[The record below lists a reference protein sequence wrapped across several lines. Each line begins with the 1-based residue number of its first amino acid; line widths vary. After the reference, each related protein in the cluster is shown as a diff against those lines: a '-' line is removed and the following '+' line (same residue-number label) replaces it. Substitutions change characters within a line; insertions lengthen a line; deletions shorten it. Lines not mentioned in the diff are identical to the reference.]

1 MSSQAYLALAD
12 GTVFNGV
19 SCGAACDLPGEAVF
33 NTGMSGYQEIVS
45 DPSYFGQIVTLST
58 AEVGNYGCND
68 EDMESRGV
76 FLNGLVVQNLN
87 PPSSWRSRRSLD
99 DLLKNSGRPIL
110 SGVDTRRLVL
120 HIRENG
126 TQKAWLHADGT
137 DLPVEEAVAKARAW
151 SGLDGLDCAA
161 EVAVAKPYN
170 WSDKGDLHVVVI
182 DCGVKY
188 NILRQLAANGFR
200 VTVVPCGT
208 TAEVIFNLRPDGVLL
223 SNTWGAGNRDSR
235 INQAFLL
242 KEIEAGAKIGVDVIQ
257 IDDGWQHGRTAN
269 SQKKANAGK
278 KKVWSGYW
286 DEDPDFWKED
296 LERFPDG
303 LAFLVGRAKEK
314 GMRFGLWF
322 GPDSSNEAAN
332 WQRDADC
339 LLDYHR
345 RLGIDYFKMDS
356 MRLLSQTALQRNRM
370 MFDRMLELSD
380 GAMVFDLD
388 CTAQVRPGFLGLL
401 DIGPLFLENRYTKR
415 ACVTGDSKK
424 AIIRDVLKVV

>member
-170 WSDKGDLHVVVI
+170 WSEKGDLHVVVI

-208 TAEVIFNLRPDGVLL
+208 TAEAIFNLRPDGVLL
-223 SNTWGAGNRDSR
+223 SNGPGDPDGVVGVVDCVKK
-235 INQAFLL
+235 LL
-242 KEIEAGAKIGVDVIQ
+242 GKVPIMGICLGHQILGLACGAKTGRLHFGHHGCNHPVKNLLTNTVEITSQNHNFAIMPESLGDNLEVTHVNLNDGTIEGVRH
-257 IDDGWQHGRTAN
+257 WTL
-269 SQKKANAGK
+269 
-278 KKVWSGYW
+278 
-286 DEDPDFWKED
+286 P
-296 LERFPDG
+296 
-303 LAFLVGRAKEK
+303 AFSVQYH
-314 GMRFGLWF
+314 
-322 GPDSSNEAAN
+322 PEAAPGPF
-332 WQRDADC
+332 DARY
-339 LLDYHR
+339 LF
-345 RLGIDYFKMDS
+345 GQFKE
-356 MRLLSQTALQRNRM
+356 L
-370 MFDRMLELSD
+370 ML
-380 GAMVFDLD
+380 
-388 CTAQVRPGFLGLL
+388 
-401 DIGPLFLENRYTKR
+401 NH
-415 ACVTGDSKK
+415 
-424 AIIRDVLKVV
+424 

>member
-76 FLNGLVVQNLN
+76 FLNGLIVQNLN

-120 HIRENG
+120 HIREKG

-137 DLPVEEAVAKARAW
+137 ELPVEEAVAKARAW

-161 EVAVAKPYN
+161 QVAATKPYN
-170 WSDKGDLHVVVI
+170 WSEKGDLHVVVI

-188 NILRQLAANGFR
+188 NILRQLAANRFR

-208 TAEVIFNLRPDGVLL
+208 MAEAIFNLRPDGVLL
-223 SNTWGAGNRDSR
+223 SNGPGDPDGVVGVVDCVKK
-235 INQAFLL
+235 LL
-242 KEIEAGAKIGVDVIQ
+242 GKVPIMGICLGHQILGLACGAKTGRLHFGHHGCNHPVKNLLTNTVEITSQNHNFAIMPESLGDNLEITHVNLNDGTIEGVR
-257 IDDGWQHGRTAN
+257 HRTL
-269 SQKKANAGK
+269 
-278 KKVWSGYW
+278 
-286 DEDPDFWKED
+286 P
-296 LERFPDG
+296 
-303 LAFLVGRAKEK
+303 AFSVQYH
-314 GMRFGLWF
+314 
-322 GPDSSNEAAN
+322 PEAAPGPF
-332 WQRDADC
+332 DARY
-339 LLDYHR
+339 LF
-345 RLGIDYFKMDS
+345 GQFKE
-356 MRLLSQTALQRNRM
+356 L
-370 MFDRMLELSD
+370 ML
-380 GAMVFDLD
+380 
-388 CTAQVRPGFLGLL
+388 
-401 DIGPLFLENRYTKR
+401 NH
-415 ACVTGDSKK
+415 
-424 AIIRDVLKVV
+424 

>member
-76 FLNGLVVQNLN
+76 FLNGLIVQNLN

-137 DLPVEEAVAKARAW
+137 ELPVEEAVAKARAW

-161 EVAVAKPYN
+161 QVAVAKPYN

-208 TAEVIFNLRPDGVLL
+208 TAEAIFNLRPDGVLL
-223 SNTWGAGNRDSR
+223 SNGPGDPDGVVGVVDCVKK
-235 INQAFLL
+235 LL
-242 KEIEAGAKIGVDVIQ
+242 GKVPIMGICLGHQILGLACGAKTGRLHFGHHGCNHPVKNLLTNTVEITSQNHNFAIMPESLGDNLEVTHVNLNDGTIEGVR
-257 IDDGWQHGRTAN
+257 HRTL
-269 SQKKANAGK
+269 
-278 KKVWSGYW
+278 
-286 DEDPDFWKED
+286 P
-296 LERFPDG
+296 
-303 LAFLVGRAKEK
+303 AFSVQYH
-314 GMRFGLWF
+314 
-322 GPDSSNEAAN
+322 PEAAPGPF
-332 WQRDADC
+332 DARY
-339 LLDYHR
+339 LF
-345 RLGIDYFKMDS
+345 GQFKE
-356 MRLLSQTALQRNRM
+356 L
-370 MFDRMLELSD
+370 ML
-380 GAMVFDLD
+380 
-388 CTAQVRPGFLGLL
+388 
-401 DIGPLFLENRYTKR
+401 NH
-415 ACVTGDSKK
+415 
-424 AIIRDVLKVV
+424 

>member
-76 FLNGLVVQNLN
+76 FLNGLIVQNLN

-170 WSDKGDLHVVVI
+170 WSEKGDLHVVAI

-208 TAEVIFNLRPDGVLL
+208 TAEAIFNLRPDGVLL
-223 SNTWGAGNRDSR
+223 SNGPGDPDGVVGVVDCVKK
-235 INQAFLL
+235 LL
-242 KEIEAGAKIGVDVIQ
+242 GKVPIMGICLGHQILGLACGAKTGRLHF
-257 IDDGWQHGRTAN
+257 GHHGCNHPVKNLLTN
-269 SQKKANAGK
+269 TVEITSQNHNFAIM
-278 KKVWSGYW
+278 
-286 DEDPDFWKED
+286 PDSLGGD
-296 LERFPDG
+296 LEVTHVNLNDG
-303 LAFLVGRAKEK
+303 TIEGVRHRTLPAFSVQYH
-314 GMRFGLWF
+314 
-322 GPDSSNEAAN
+322 PEAAPGPF
-332 WQRDADC
+332 DARY
-339 LLDYHR
+339 LF
-345 RLGIDYFKMDS
+345 GQFKE
-356 MRLLSQTALQRNRM
+356 L
-370 MFDRMLELSD
+370 ML
-380 GAMVFDLD
+380 
-388 CTAQVRPGFLGLL
+388 
-401 DIGPLFLENRYTKR
+401 NH
-415 ACVTGDSKK
+415 
-424 AIIRDVLKVV
+424 

>member
-76 FLNGLVVQNLN
+76 FLNGLIVQNLN

-99 DLLKNSGRPIL
+99 ELLKNSGRPIL

-161 EVAVAKPYN
+161 EVAAAKPYN
-170 WSDKGDLHVVVI
+170 WSDKGDLHVVAI

-208 TAEVIFNLRPDGVLL
+208 TAEAIFNLRPDGVLL
-223 SNTWGAGNRDSR
+223 SNGPGDPDGVVGVVDCVKK
-235 INQAFLL
+235 LL
-242 KEIEAGAKIGVDVIQ
+242 GKVPIMGICLGHQILGLACGAKTGRLHFGHHGCNHPVKNLLTNTVEITSQNHNFAIMPESLGDNLEITHVNLNDGTIEGVR
-257 IDDGWQHGRTAN
+257 HRTL
-269 SQKKANAGK
+269 
-278 KKVWSGYW
+278 
-286 DEDPDFWKED
+286 P
-296 LERFPDG
+296 
-303 LAFLVGRAKEK
+303 AFSVQYH
-314 GMRFGLWF
+314 
-322 GPDSSNEAAN
+322 PEAAPGPF
-332 WQRDADC
+332 DARY
-339 LLDYHR
+339 LF
-345 RLGIDYFKMDS
+345 GQFKE
-356 MRLLSQTALQRNRM
+356 L
-370 MFDRMLELSD
+370 ML
-380 GAMVFDLD
+380 
-388 CTAQVRPGFLGLL
+388 
-401 DIGPLFLENRYTKR
+401 NH
-415 ACVTGDSKK
+415 
-424 AIIRDVLKVV
+424 

>member
-68 EDMESRGV
+68 EDMESHGV
-76 FLNGLVVQNLN
+76 FLNGLIVQNLN

-161 EVAVAKPYN
+161 EVAVANPYN
-170 WSDKGDLHVVVI
+170 WSEKGDLHVVVI

-208 TAEVIFNLRPDGVLL
+208 TAEAIFNLRPDGVLL
-223 SNTWGAGNRDSR
+223 SNGPG
-235 INQAFLL
+235 
-242 KEIEAGAKIGVDVIQ
+242 
-257 IDDGWQHGRTAN
+257 
-269 SQKKANAGK
+269 
-278 KKVWSGYW
+278 
-286 DEDPDFWKED
+286 DPDGVVGVVDCVKK
-296 LERFPDG
+296 LLGKVPIMGICLGHQILG
-303 LAFLVGRAKEK
+303 LACGARTGRLH
-314 GMRFGLWF
+314 FGHHGCNHPVKNLLTNTVEITSQNHNF
-322 GPDSSNEAAN
+322 AIMPDSLGDNLEVTHVNLNDGTIEGVRHRTLPAFSVQYHPEAAPGPF
-332 WQRDADC
+332 DARY
-339 LLDYHR
+339 LF
-345 RLGIDYFKMDS
+345 GQFKE
-356 MRLLSQTALQRNRM
+356 L
-370 MFDRMLELSD
+370 ML
-380 GAMVFDLD
+380 
-388 CTAQVRPGFLGLL
+388 
-401 DIGPLFLENRYTKR
+401 NH
-415 ACVTGDSKK
+415 
-424 AIIRDVLKVV
+424 

>member
-76 FLNGLVVQNLN
+76 FLNGLIVQNLN

-161 EVAVAKPYN
+161 EVAAAKPYN
-170 WSDKGDLHVVVI
+170 WSEKGDLHVVVI

-208 TAEVIFNLRPDGVLL
+208 TAEAIFNLRPDGVLL
-223 SNTWGAGNRDSR
+223 SNGPG
-235 INQAFLL
+235 
-242 KEIEAGAKIGVDVIQ
+242 
-257 IDDGWQHGRTAN
+257 
-269 SQKKANAGK
+269 
-278 KKVWSGYW
+278 
-286 DEDPDFWKED
+286 DPDGVVGVVDCVKK
-296 LERFPDG
+296 LLGKVPIMGICLGHQILG
-303 LAFLVGRAKEK
+303 LACGARTGRLH
-314 GMRFGLWF
+314 FGHHGCNHPVKNLLTNTVEITSQNHNF
-322 GPDSSNEAAN
+322 AIMPESLGDNLEITHVNLNDGTIEGVRHRTLPAFSVQYHPEAAPGPF
-332 WQRDADC
+332 DARY
-339 LLDYHR
+339 LF
-345 RLGIDYFKMDS
+345 GQFKE
-356 MRLLSQTALQRNRM
+356 L
-370 MFDRMLELSD
+370 ML
-380 GAMVFDLD
+380 
-388 CTAQVRPGFLGLL
+388 
-401 DIGPLFLENRYTKR
+401 NH
-415 ACVTGDSKK
+415 
-424 AIIRDVLKVV
+424 

>member
-76 FLNGLVVQNLN
+76 FLNGLIVQNLN

-99 DLLKNSGRPIL
+99 DLLKESGRPIL

-120 HIRENG
+120 HIREKG

-137 DLPVEEAVAKARAW
+137 ELPVEEAVAKARAW

-161 EVAVAKPYN
+161 QVAVAKPYN

-208 TAEVIFNLRPDGVLL
+208 TAEAIFNLRPDGVLL
-223 SNTWGAGNRDSR
+223 SNGPGDPDGVVGVVDCVKK
-235 INQAFLL
+235 LL
-242 KEIEAGAKIGVDVIQ
+242 GKVPIMGICLGHQILGLACGAKTGRLHFGHHGCNHPVKNLLTNTVEITSQNHNFAIMPESLGDNLEVTHVNLNDGTIEGVR
-257 IDDGWQHGRTAN
+257 HRTL
-269 SQKKANAGK
+269 
-278 KKVWSGYW
+278 
-286 DEDPDFWKED
+286 P
-296 LERFPDG
+296 
-303 LAFLVGRAKEK
+303 AFSVQYH
-314 GMRFGLWF
+314 
-322 GPDSSNEAAN
+322 PEAAPGPF
-332 WQRDADC
+332 DARY
-339 LLDYHR
+339 LF
-345 RLGIDYFKMDS
+345 GQFKE
-356 MRLLSQTALQRNRM
+356 L
-370 MFDRMLELSD
+370 ML
-380 GAMVFDLD
+380 
-388 CTAQVRPGFLGLL
+388 
-401 DIGPLFLENRYTKR
+401 NH
-415 ACVTGDSKK
+415 
-424 AIIRDVLKVV
+424 

>member
-58 AEVGNYGCND
+58 AKVGNYGCNE

-99 DLLKNSGRPIL
+99 DLLKESGRPIL

-161 EVAVAKPYN
+161 QVAVAKPYN
-170 WSDKGDLHVVVI
+170 WSEKGALHVVVI

-208 TAEVIFNLRPDGVLL
+208 TAEAIFNLRPDGVLL
-223 SNTWGAGNRDSR
+223 SNGPGDPDGVVGVVDCVKK
-235 INQAFLL
+235 LL
-242 KEIEAGAKIGVDVIQ
+242 GKVPIMGICLGHQILGLACGAKTGRLHFGHHGCNHPVKNLLTNTVEITSQNHNFAIMPESLGDNLEVTHVNLNDGTIEGVR
-257 IDDGWQHGRTAN
+257 HRTL
-269 SQKKANAGK
+269 
-278 KKVWSGYW
+278 
-286 DEDPDFWKED
+286 P
-296 LERFPDG
+296 
-303 LAFLVGRAKEK
+303 AFSVQYH
-314 GMRFGLWF
+314 
-322 GPDSSNEAAN
+322 PEAAPGPF
-332 WQRDADC
+332 DARY
-339 LLDYHR
+339 LF
-345 RLGIDYFKMDS
+345 GQFKE
-356 MRLLSQTALQRNRM
+356 L
-370 MFDRMLELSD
+370 ML
-380 GAMVFDLD
+380 
-388 CTAQVRPGFLGLL
+388 
-401 DIGPLFLENRYTKR
+401 NH
-415 ACVTGDSKK
+415 
-424 AIIRDVLKVV
+424 

>member
-137 DLPVEEAVAKARAW
+137 ELPVEEAVAKARAW

-161 EVAVAKPYN
+161 QVAAAKPYN
-170 WSDKGDLHVVVI
+170 WSEKGDLHVVVI

-208 TAEVIFNLRPDGVLL
+208 TAEAIFNLRPDGVLL
-223 SNTWGAGNRDSR
+223 SNGPG
-235 INQAFLL
+235 
-242 KEIEAGAKIGVDVIQ
+242 
-257 IDDGWQHGRTAN
+257 
-269 SQKKANAGK
+269 
-278 KKVWSGYW
+278 
-286 DEDPDFWKED
+286 DPDGVVGVVDCVKK
-296 LERFPDG
+296 LLGKVPIMGICLGHQILG
-303 LAFLVGRAKEK
+303 LACGARTGRLH
-314 GMRFGLWF
+314 FGHHGCNHPVKNLLTNTVEITSQNHNF
-322 GPDSSNEAAN
+322 AIMPESLGDNLEVTHVNLNDGTIEGVRHRTLPAFSVQYHPEAAPGPF
-332 WQRDADC
+332 DARY
-339 LLDYHR
+339 LF
-345 RLGIDYFKMDS
+345 GQFKE
-356 MRLLSQTALQRNRM
+356 L
-370 MFDRMLELSD
+370 ML
-380 GAMVFDLD
+380 
-388 CTAQVRPGFLGLL
+388 
-401 DIGPLFLENRYTKR
+401 NH
-415 ACVTGDSKK
+415 
-424 AIIRDVLKVV
+424 

>member
-76 FLNGLVVQNLN
+76 FLNGLIVQNLN

-99 DLLKNSGRPIL
+99 ELLKNSGRPIL

-137 DLPVEEAVAKARAW
+137 ELPVEEAVAKARAW

-208 TAEVIFNLRPDGVLL
+208 TAEAIFNLRPDGVLL
-223 SNTWGAGNRDSR
+223 SNGPGDPDGVVGVVDCVKK
-235 INQAFLL
+235 LL
-242 KEIEAGAKIGVDVIQ
+242 GKVPIMGICLGHQILGLACGAKTGRLHF
-257 IDDGWQHGRTAN
+257 GHHGCNHPVKNLLTN
-269 SQKKANAGK
+269 TVEITSQNHNFAI
-278 KKVWSGYW
+278 
-286 DEDPDFWKED
+286 
-296 LERFPDG
+296 
-303 LAFLVGRAKEK
+303 
-314 GMRFGLWF
+314 M
-322 GPDSSNEAAN
+322 PDSLGDNLEVTHVNLNDGTIEGVRHRTLPAFSVQYHPEAAPGPF
-332 WQRDADC
+332 DARY
-339 LLDYHR
+339 LF
-345 RLGIDYFKMDS
+345 GQFKE
-356 MRLLSQTALQRNRM
+356 L
-370 MFDRMLELSD
+370 ML
-380 GAMVFDLD
+380 
-388 CTAQVRPGFLGLL
+388 
-401 DIGPLFLENRYTKR
+401 NH
-415 ACVTGDSKK
+415 
-424 AIIRDVLKVV
+424 

>member
-76 FLNGLVVQNLN
+76 FLNGLIVQNLN

-137 DLPVEEAVAKARAW
+137 ELPVEEAVAKARAW

-208 TAEVIFNLRPDGVLL
+208 TAEAIFNLRPDGVLL
-223 SNTWGAGNRDSR
+223 SNGPG
-235 INQAFLL
+235 
-242 KEIEAGAKIGVDVIQ
+242 
-257 IDDGWQHGRTAN
+257 
-269 SQKKANAGK
+269 
-278 KKVWSGYW
+278 
-286 DEDPDFWKED
+286 DPDGVVGVVDCVKK
-296 LERFPDG
+296 LLGKVPIMGICLGHQILG
-303 LAFLVGRAKEK
+303 LACGARTGRLH
-314 GMRFGLWF
+314 FGHHGCNHPVKNLLTNTVEITSQNHNF
-322 GPDSSNEAAN
+322 AIMPESLGDNLEVTHVNLNDGTIEGVRHRTLPAFSVQYHPEAAPGPF
-332 WQRDADC
+332 DARY
-339 LLDYHR
+339 LF
-345 RLGIDYFKMDS
+345 GQFKE
-356 MRLLSQTALQRNRM
+356 L
-370 MFDRMLELSD
+370 ML
-380 GAMVFDLD
+380 
-388 CTAQVRPGFLGLL
+388 
-401 DIGPLFLENRYTKR
+401 NH
-415 ACVTGDSKK
+415 
-424 AIIRDVLKVV
+424 

>member
-76 FLNGLVVQNLN
+76 FLNGLIVQNLN

-161 EVAVAKPYN
+161 EVAAAKPYN
-170 WSDKGDLHVVVI
+170 WSEKGDLHVVVI

-208 TAEVIFNLRPDGVLL
+208 TAEAIFNLRPDGVLL
-223 SNTWGAGNRDSR
+223 SNGPGDPDGVVGVVDCVKK
-235 INQAFLL
+235 LL
-242 KEIEAGAKIGVDVIQ
+242 GKVPIMGICLGHQILGLACGAKTGRLHFGHHGCNHPVKNLLTNTVEITSQNHNFAIMPESLGDNLEITHVNLNDGTIEGVR
-257 IDDGWQHGRTAN
+257 HRTL
-269 SQKKANAGK
+269 
-278 KKVWSGYW
+278 
-286 DEDPDFWKED
+286 P
-296 LERFPDG
+296 
-303 LAFLVGRAKEK
+303 AFSVQYH
-314 GMRFGLWF
+314 
-322 GPDSSNEAAN
+322 PEAAPGPF
-332 WQRDADC
+332 DARY
-339 LLDYHR
+339 LF
-345 RLGIDYFKMDS
+345 GQFKE
-356 MRLLSQTALQRNRM
+356 L
-370 MFDRMLELSD
+370 ML
-380 GAMVFDLD
+380 
-388 CTAQVRPGFLGLL
+388 
-401 DIGPLFLENRYTKR
+401 NH
-415 ACVTGDSKK
+415 
-424 AIIRDVLKVV
+424 

>member
-76 FLNGLVVQNLN
+76 FLNGLIVQNLN

-99 DLLKNSGRPIL
+99 ELLKNSGRPIL

-120 HIRENG
+120 HIREKG

-170 WSDKGDLHVVVI
+170 WSEKGDLHVVVI

-208 TAEVIFNLRPDGVLL
+208 TAEAIFNLRPDGVLL
-223 SNTWGAGNRDSR
+223 SNGPGDPDGVVGVVDCVKK
-235 INQAFLL
+235 LL
-242 KEIEAGAKIGVDVIQ
+242 GKVPIMGICLGHQILGLACGAKTGRLHFGHHGCNHPVKNLLTNTVEITSQNHNFAIMPESLGDNLEITHVNLNDGTIEGVR
-257 IDDGWQHGRTAN
+257 HRTL
-269 SQKKANAGK
+269 
-278 KKVWSGYW
+278 
-286 DEDPDFWKED
+286 P
-296 LERFPDG
+296 
-303 LAFLVGRAKEK
+303 AFSVQYH
-314 GMRFGLWF
+314 
-322 GPDSSNEAAN
+322 PEAAPGPF
-332 WQRDADC
+332 DARY
-339 LLDYHR
+339 LF
-345 RLGIDYFKMDS
+345 GQFKE
-356 MRLLSQTALQRNRM
+356 L
-370 MFDRMLELSD
+370 ML
-380 GAMVFDLD
+380 
-388 CTAQVRPGFLGLL
+388 
-401 DIGPLFLENRYTKR
+401 NH
-415 ACVTGDSKK
+415 
-424 AIIRDVLKVV
+424 

>member
-76 FLNGLVVQNLN
+76 FLNGLIVQNLN

-161 EVAVAKPYN
+161 QVAIAKPYN

-182 DCGVKY
+182 
-188 NILRQLAANGFR
+188 LAENGFR

-208 TAEVIFNLRPDGVLL
+208 TAEAIFNLRPDGVLL
-223 SNTWGAGNRDSR
+223 SNGPGDPDGVVGVVDCVKK
-235 INQAFLL
+235 LL
-242 KEIEAGAKIGVDVIQ
+242 GKVPIMGICLGHQILGLACGAKTGRLHF
-257 IDDGWQHGRTAN
+257 GHHGCNHPVKNLLTN
-269 SQKKANAGK
+269 TVEITSQNHNFAI
-278 KKVWSGYW
+278 
-286 DEDPDFWKED
+286 
-296 LERFPDG
+296 
-303 LAFLVGRAKEK
+303 
-314 GMRFGLWF
+314 M
-322 GPDSSNEAAN
+322 PDSLGDNLEVTHVNLNDGTIEGVRHRTLPAFSVQYHPEAAPGPF
-332 WQRDADC
+332 DARY
-339 LLDYHR
+339 LF
-345 RLGIDYFKMDS
+345 GQFKE
-356 MRLLSQTALQRNRM
+356 L
-370 MFDRMLELSD
+370 ML
-380 GAMVFDLD
+380 
-388 CTAQVRPGFLGLL
+388 
-401 DIGPLFLENRYTKR
+401 NH
-415 ACVTGDSKK
+415 
-424 AIIRDVLKVV
+424 

>member
-76 FLNGLVVQNLN
+76 FLNGLIVQNLN

-99 DLLKNSGRPIL
+99 NLLKNSGRPIL

-161 EVAVAKPYN
+161 EVAVARPYN

-208 TAEVIFNLRPDGVLL
+208 TAEAIFNLRPDGVLL
-223 SNTWGAGNRDSR
+223 SNGPGDPDGVVGVVDCVKK
-235 INQAFLL
+235 LL
-242 KEIEAGAKIGVDVIQ
+242 GKVPIMGICLGHQILGLACGAKTGRLHFGHHGCNHPVKNLLTNTVEITSQNHNFAIMPESLGDNLEITHVNLNDGTIEGVR
-257 IDDGWQHGRTAN
+257 HRTL
-269 SQKKANAGK
+269 
-278 KKVWSGYW
+278 
-286 DEDPDFWKED
+286 P
-296 LERFPDG
+296 
-303 LAFLVGRAKEK
+303 AFSVQYH
-314 GMRFGLWF
+314 
-322 GPDSSNEAAN
+322 PEAAPGPF
-332 WQRDADC
+332 DARY
-339 LLDYHR
+339 LF
-345 RLGIDYFKMDS
+345 GQFKE
-356 MRLLSQTALQRNRM
+356 L
-370 MFDRMLELSD
+370 ML
-380 GAMVFDLD
+380 
-388 CTAQVRPGFLGLL
+388 
-401 DIGPLFLENRYTKR
+401 NH
-415 ACVTGDSKK
+415 
-424 AIIRDVLKVV
+424 

>member
-76 FLNGLVVQNLN
+76 FLNGLIVQNLN

-99 DLLKNSGRPIL
+99 DLLKESGRPIL

-170 WSDKGDLHVVVI
+170 WSEKGDLHVVVI

-208 TAEVIFNLRPDGVLL
+208 TAEAIFNLRPDGVLL
-223 SNTWGAGNRDSR
+223 SNGPGDPDGVVGVVDCVKK
-235 INQAFLL
+235 LL
-242 KEIEAGAKIGVDVIQ
+242 GKVPIMGICLGHQILGLACGAKTGRLHFGHHGCNHPVKNLLTNTVEITSQNHNFAIMPESLGDNLEITHVNLNDGTIEGVR
-257 IDDGWQHGRTAN
+257 HRTL
-269 SQKKANAGK
+269 
-278 KKVWSGYW
+278 
-286 DEDPDFWKED
+286 P
-296 LERFPDG
+296 
-303 LAFLVGRAKEK
+303 AFSVQYH
-314 GMRFGLWF
+314 
-322 GPDSSNEAAN
+322 PEAAPGPF
-332 WQRDADC
+332 DARY
-339 LLDYHR
+339 LF
-345 RLGIDYFKMDS
+345 GQFKE
-356 MRLLSQTALQRNRM
+356 L
-370 MFDRMLELSD
+370 ML
-380 GAMVFDLD
+380 
-388 CTAQVRPGFLGLL
+388 
-401 DIGPLFLENRYTKR
+401 NH
-415 ACVTGDSKK
+415 
-424 AIIRDVLKVV
+424 

>member
-76 FLNGLVVQNLN
+76 FLNGLIVQNLN

-137 DLPVEEAVAKARAW
+137 ELPVEEAVAKARAW

-161 EVAVAKPYN
+161 QVAAAKPYN

-188 NILRQLAANGFR
+188 NIWRQLAANGFR

-208 TAEVIFNLRPDGVLL
+208 TAEAIFNLRPDGVLL
-223 SNTWGAGNRDSR
+223 SNGPGDPDGVVGVVDCVKK
-235 INQAFLL
+235 LL
-242 KEIEAGAKIGVDVIQ
+242 GKVPIMGICLGHQILGLACGAKTGRLHF
-257 IDDGWQHGRTAN
+257 GHHGCNHPVKNLLTN
-269 SQKKANAGK
+269 TVEITSQNHNFAI
-278 KKVWSGYW
+278 
-286 DEDPDFWKED
+286 
-296 LERFPDG
+296 
-303 LAFLVGRAKEK
+303 
-314 GMRFGLWF
+314 M
-322 GPDSSNEAAN
+322 PDSLGDNLEVTHVNLNDGTIEGVRHRTLPAFSVQYHPEAAPGPF
-332 WQRDADC
+332 DARY
-339 LLDYHR
+339 LF
-345 RLGIDYFKMDS
+345 GQFKE
-356 MRLLSQTALQRNRM
+356 L
-370 MFDRMLELSD
+370 ML
-380 GAMVFDLD
+380 
-388 CTAQVRPGFLGLL
+388 
-401 DIGPLFLENRYTKR
+401 NH
-415 ACVTGDSKK
+415 
-424 AIIRDVLKVV
+424 

>member
-76 FLNGLVVQNLN
+76 FLNGLIVQNLN

-170 WSDKGDLHVVVI
+170 WSEKGDLHVVVI

-208 TAEVIFNLRPDGVLL
+208 TAEAIFNLRPAGVLL
-223 SNTWGAGNRDSR
+223 SNGPGDPDGVVGVVDCVKK
-235 INQAFLL
+235 LL
-242 KEIEAGAKIGVDVIQ
+242 GKVPIMGICLGHQILGLACGAKTGRLHFGHHGCNHPVKNLLTNTVEITSQNHNFAIMPESLGDNLEITHVNLNDGTIEGVR
-257 IDDGWQHGRTAN
+257 HRTL
-269 SQKKANAGK
+269 
-278 KKVWSGYW
+278 
-286 DEDPDFWKED
+286 P
-296 LERFPDG
+296 
-303 LAFLVGRAKEK
+303 AFSVQYH
-314 GMRFGLWF
+314 
-322 GPDSSNEAAN
+322 PEAAPGPF
-332 WQRDADC
+332 DARY
-339 LLDYHR
+339 LF
-345 RLGIDYFKMDS
+345 GQFKE
-356 MRLLSQTALQRNRM
+356 L
-370 MFDRMLELSD
+370 ML
-380 GAMVFDLD
+380 
-388 CTAQVRPGFLGLL
+388 
-401 DIGPLFLENRYTKR
+401 NH
-415 ACVTGDSKK
+415 
-424 AIIRDVLKVV
+424 

>member
-76 FLNGLVVQNLN
+76 FLNGLIVQNLN

-120 HIRENG
+120 HIREKG

-170 WSDKGDLHVVVI
+170 WSEKGDLHVVVI

-208 TAEVIFNLRPDGVLL
+208 TAEAIFNLRPDGVLL
-223 SNTWGAGNRDSR
+223 SNGPGDPDGV
-235 INQAFLL
+235 IGVVDCVKKLL
-242 KEIEAGAKIGVDVIQ
+242 GKVPIMGICLGHQILGLACGAKTGRLHFGHHGCNHPVKNLLTNTVEITSQNHNFAIMPESLGDNLEITHVNLNDGTIEGVR
-257 IDDGWQHGRTAN
+257 HRTL
-269 SQKKANAGK
+269 
-278 KKVWSGYW
+278 
-286 DEDPDFWKED
+286 P
-296 LERFPDG
+296 
-303 LAFLVGRAKEK
+303 AFSVQYH
-314 GMRFGLWF
+314 
-322 GPDSSNEAAN
+322 PEAAPGPF
-332 WQRDADC
+332 DARY
-339 LLDYHR
+339 LF
-345 RLGIDYFKMDS
+345 GQFKE
-356 MRLLSQTALQRNRM
+356 L
-370 MFDRMLELSD
+370 ML
-380 GAMVFDLD
+380 
-388 CTAQVRPGFLGLL
+388 
-401 DIGPLFLENRYTKR
+401 NH
-415 ACVTGDSKK
+415 
-424 AIIRDVLKVV
+424 

>member
-208 TAEVIFNLRPDGVLL
+208 TAEAIFNLRPDGVLL
-223 SNTWGAGNRDSR
+223 SNGPGDPDGVVGVVDCVKK
-235 INQAFLL
+235 LL
-242 KEIEAGAKIGVDVIQ
+242 GKVPIMGICLGHQILGLACGAKTGRLHFGHHGCNHPVKNLLTNTVEITSQNHNFAIMPESLGDNLEITHVNLNDGTIEGVR
-257 IDDGWQHGRTAN
+257 HRTL
-269 SQKKANAGK
+269 
-278 KKVWSGYW
+278 
-286 DEDPDFWKED
+286 P
-296 LERFPDG
+296 
-303 LAFLVGRAKEK
+303 AFSVQYH
-314 GMRFGLWF
+314 
-322 GPDSSNEAAN
+322 PEAAPGPF
-332 WQRDADC
+332 DARY
-339 LLDYHR
+339 LF
-345 RLGIDYFKMDS
+345 GQFKE
-356 MRLLSQTALQRNRM
+356 L
-370 MFDRMLELSD
+370 ML
-380 GAMVFDLD
+380 
-388 CTAQVRPGFLGLL
+388 
-401 DIGPLFLENRYTKR
+401 NH
-415 ACVTGDSKK
+415 
-424 AIIRDVLKVV
+424 

>member
-137 DLPVEEAVAKARAW
+137 ELPVEEAVAKARAW

-208 TAEVIFNLRPDGVLL
+208 TAEAIFNLRPDGVLL
-223 SNTWGAGNRDSR
+223 SNGPGDPDGVVGVVDCVKK
-235 INQAFLL
+235 LL
-242 KEIEAGAKIGVDVIQ
+242 GKVPIMGICLGHQILGLACGAKTGRLHFGHHGCNHPVKNLLTNTVEITSQNHNFAIMPESLGDNLEITHVNLNDGTIEGVR
-257 IDDGWQHGRTAN
+257 HRTL
-269 SQKKANAGK
+269 
-278 KKVWSGYW
+278 
-286 DEDPDFWKED
+286 P
-296 LERFPDG
+296 
-303 LAFLVGRAKEK
+303 AFSVQYH
-314 GMRFGLWF
+314 
-322 GPDSSNEAAN
+322 PEAAPGPF
-332 WQRDADC
+332 DARY
-339 LLDYHR
+339 LF
-345 RLGIDYFKMDS
+345 GQFKE
-356 MRLLSQTALQRNRM
+356 L
-370 MFDRMLELSD
+370 ML
-380 GAMVFDLD
+380 
-388 CTAQVRPGFLGLL
+388 
-401 DIGPLFLENRYTKR
+401 NH
-415 ACVTGDSKK
+415 
-424 AIIRDVLKVV
+424 

>member
-76 FLNGLVVQNLN
+76 FLNGLIVQNLN

-99 DLLKNSGRPIL
+99 DLLKESGRPIL

-170 WSDKGDLHVVVI
+170 WSEKGDLHVVVI

-208 TAEVIFNLRPDGVLL
+208 TAEVIFNLWPDGVLL
-223 SNTWGAGNRDSR
+223 SNGPG
-235 INQAFLL
+235 
-242 KEIEAGAKIGVDVIQ
+242 
-257 IDDGWQHGRTAN
+257 
-269 SQKKANAGK
+269 
-278 KKVWSGYW
+278 
-286 DEDPDFWKED
+286 DPDGVVGVVDCVKK
-296 LERFPDG
+296 LLGKVPIMGICLGHQILG
-303 LAFLVGRAKEK
+303 LACGARTGRLH
-314 GMRFGLWF
+314 FGHHGCNHPVKNLLTNTVEITSQNHNF
-322 GPDSSNEAAN
+322 AIMPESLGDNLEVTHVNLNDGTIEGVRHRTLPAFSVQYHPEAAPGPF
-332 WQRDADC
+332 DARY
-339 LLDYHR
+339 LF
-345 RLGIDYFKMDS
+345 GQFKE
-356 MRLLSQTALQRNRM
+356 L
-370 MFDRMLELSD
+370 ML
-380 GAMVFDLD
+380 
-388 CTAQVRPGFLGLL
+388 
-401 DIGPLFLENRYTKR
+401 NH
-415 ACVTGDSKK
+415 
-424 AIIRDVLKVV
+424 

>member
-76 FLNGLVVQNLN
+76 FLNGLIVQNLN

-161 EVAVAKPYN
+161 QVAVAKPYN
-170 WSDKGDLHVVVI
+170 WSEKGDLHVVVI

-208 TAEVIFNLRPDGVLL
+208 TAEAIFNLRPDGVLL
-223 SNTWGAGNRDSR
+223 SNGPG
-235 INQAFLL
+235 
-242 KEIEAGAKIGVDVIQ
+242 
-257 IDDGWQHGRTAN
+257 
-269 SQKKANAGK
+269 
-278 KKVWSGYW
+278 
-286 DEDPDFWKED
+286 DPDGVVGVVDCVKK
-296 LERFPDG
+296 LLGKVPIMGICLGHQILG
-303 LAFLVGRAKEK
+303 LACGARTGRLH
-314 GMRFGLWF
+314 FGHHGCNHPVKNLLTNTVEITSQNHNF
-322 GPDSSNEAAN
+322 AIMPESLGDNLEITHVNLNDGTIEGVRHRTLPAFSVQYHPEAAPGPF
-332 WQRDADC
+332 DARY
-339 LLDYHR
+339 LF
-345 RLGIDYFKMDS
+345 GQFKE
-356 MRLLSQTALQRNRM
+356 L
-370 MFDRMLELSD
+370 ML
-380 GAMVFDLD
+380 
-388 CTAQVRPGFLGLL
+388 
-401 DIGPLFLENRYTKR
+401 NH
-415 ACVTGDSKK
+415 
-424 AIIRDVLKVV
+424 

>member
-76 FLNGLVVQNLN
+76 FLNGLIVQNLN

-208 TAEVIFNLRPDGVLL
+208 TAEAIFNLRPDGVLL
-223 SNTWGAGNRDSR
+223 SNGPG
-235 INQAFLL
+235 
-242 KEIEAGAKIGVDVIQ
+242 
-257 IDDGWQHGRTAN
+257 
-269 SQKKANAGK
+269 
-278 KKVWSGYW
+278 
-286 DEDPDFWKED
+286 DPDGVVGVVDCVKK
-296 LERFPDG
+296 LLGKVPIMGICLGHQILG
-303 LAFLVGRAKEK
+303 LACGARTGRLH
-314 GMRFGLWF
+314 FGHHGCNHPVKNLLTNTVEITSQNHNF
-322 GPDSSNEAAN
+322 AIMPDSLGDNLEITHVNLNDGTIEGVRHRTLPAFSVQYHPEAAPGPF
-332 WQRDADC
+332 DARY
-339 LLDYHR
+339 LF
-345 RLGIDYFKMDS
+345 GQFKE
-356 MRLLSQTALQRNRM
+356 L
-370 MFDRMLELSD
+370 ML
-380 GAMVFDLD
+380 
-388 CTAQVRPGFLGLL
+388 
-401 DIGPLFLENRYTKR
+401 NH
-415 ACVTGDSKK
+415 
-424 AIIRDVLKVV
+424 

>member
-76 FLNGLVVQNLN
+76 FLNGLIVQNLN

-161 EVAVAKPYN
+161 EVAVARPYN

-208 TAEVIFNLRPDGVLL
+208 TAEAIFNLRPAGVLL
-223 SNTWGAGNRDSR
+223 SNGPGDPDGVVGVVDCVKK
-235 INQAFLL
+235 LL
-242 KEIEAGAKIGVDVIQ
+242 GKVPIMGICLGHQILGLACGAKTGRLHFGHHGCNHPVKNLLTNTVEITSQNHNFAIMPESLGDNLEITHVNLNDGTIEGVR
-257 IDDGWQHGRTAN
+257 HRTL
-269 SQKKANAGK
+269 
-278 KKVWSGYW
+278 
-286 DEDPDFWKED
+286 P
-296 LERFPDG
+296 
-303 LAFLVGRAKEK
+303 AFSVQYH
-314 GMRFGLWF
+314 
-322 GPDSSNEAAN
+322 PEAAPGPF
-332 WQRDADC
+332 DARY
-339 LLDYHR
+339 LF
-345 RLGIDYFKMDS
+345 GQFKE
-356 MRLLSQTALQRNRM
+356 L
-370 MFDRMLELSD
+370 ML
-380 GAMVFDLD
+380 
-388 CTAQVRPGFLGLL
+388 
-401 DIGPLFLENRYTKR
+401 NH
-415 ACVTGDSKK
+415 
-424 AIIRDVLKVV
+424 

>member
-76 FLNGLVVQNLN
+76 FLNGLIVQNLN

-137 DLPVEEAVAKARAW
+137 ELPVEEAVAKARAW

-161 EVAVAKPYN
+161 QVAAAKPYN

-208 TAEVIFNLRPDGVLL
+208 TAEAIFNLRPDGVLL
-223 SNTWGAGNRDSR
+223 SNGPG
-235 INQAFLL
+235 
-242 KEIEAGAKIGVDVIQ
+242 
-257 IDDGWQHGRTAN
+257 
-269 SQKKANAGK
+269 
-278 KKVWSGYW
+278 
-286 DEDPDFWKED
+286 DPDGVVGVVDCVKK
-296 LERFPDG
+296 LLGKAPLMGICLGHQILG
-303 LAFLVGRAKEK
+303 LACGARTGRLH
-314 GMRFGLWF
+314 FGHHGCNHPVKNLLTNTGEITSQNHNF
-322 GPDSSNEAAN
+322 AIMPESLGDNLEVTHVNLNDGTIEGVRHRTLPAFSVQYHPEAAPGPF
-332 WQRDADC
+332 DARY
-339 LLDYHR
+339 LF
-345 RLGIDYFKMDS
+345 GQFKE
-356 MRLLSQTALQRNRM
+356 L
-370 MFDRMLELSD
+370 ML
-380 GAMVFDLD
+380 
-388 CTAQVRPGFLGLL
+388 
-401 DIGPLFLENRYTKR
+401 NH
-415 ACVTGDSKK
+415 
-424 AIIRDVLKVV
+424 

>member
-76 FLNGLVVQNLN
+76 FLNGLIVQNLN

-161 EVAVAKPYN
+161 EVAVTKPYN

-208 TAEVIFNLRPDGVLL
+208 TAEAIFNLRPDGVLL
-223 SNTWGAGNRDSR
+223 SNGPGDPDGVVGVVDCVKK
-235 INQAFLL
+235 LL
-242 KEIEAGAKIGVDVIQ
+242 GKVPIMGICLGHQILGLACGAKTGRLHF
-257 IDDGWQHGRTAN
+257 GHHGCNHPVKNLLTN
-269 SQKKANAGK
+269 TVEITSQNHNFAI
-278 KKVWSGYW
+278 
-286 DEDPDFWKED
+286 
-296 LERFPDG
+296 
-303 LAFLVGRAKEK
+303 
-314 GMRFGLWF
+314 M
-322 GPDSSNEAAN
+322 PDSLGDNLEITHVNLNDGTIEGVRHRTLPAFSVQYHPEAAPGPF
-332 WQRDADC
+332 DARY
-339 LLDYHR
+339 LF
-345 RLGIDYFKMDS
+345 GQFKE
-356 MRLLSQTALQRNRM
+356 L
-370 MFDRMLELSD
+370 ML
-380 GAMVFDLD
+380 
-388 CTAQVRPGFLGLL
+388 
-401 DIGPLFLENRYTKR
+401 NH
-415 ACVTGDSKK
+415 
-424 AIIRDVLKVV
+424 